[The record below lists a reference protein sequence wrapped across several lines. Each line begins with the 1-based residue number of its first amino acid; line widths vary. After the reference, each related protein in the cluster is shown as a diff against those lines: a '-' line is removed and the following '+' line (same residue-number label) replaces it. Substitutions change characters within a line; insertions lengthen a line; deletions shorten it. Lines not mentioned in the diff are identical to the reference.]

1 MDKGSPA
8 AGGIQVI
15 GAGLGRT
22 GTTSLMAALTE
33 LQLKVGQFAVAS
45 DVAHDRDVQ
54 RARACSDL
62 TCDTC
67 AHVGCHVSH
76 TT

>member
-1 MDKGSPA
+1 MDKGNPA

-33 LQLKVGQFAVAS
+33 LQLKVGQFAIAVAS
-45 DVAHDRDVQ
+45 DVATIAHD
-54 RARACSDL
+54 ACSDL
-62 TCDTC
+62 
-67 AHVGCHVSH
+67 
-76 TT
+76 